1 MAQNK
6 VTIESFERR
15 MKDRDKKIQAFEQK
29 IIELQEETLH
39 RMKSEQQQYAS
50 DTSELE
56 HKVEQFKMRVDELE
70 VIVDQQ
76 RNQLRNVSN
85 ESNLEINNLQTQL
98 EATLNLSQKEPEQAT
113 KFRAENQKLSI
124 QISQLKQ
131 ELKEMAG
138 LSEQIDQ
145 EAVIDPKQESQRL
158 KNLLREQIL
167 RGNDLESQ
175 LVDIK
180 IKWADLDLE
189 NDMLNQ
195 KLQQRNEGLRKYSSQ
210 VTRLECELVQT
221 KQTLG
226 DVRNEL
232 NAVEMGDEESKK
244 VENVA
249 MFYDPENQKSD
260 ESNETL

>member
-85 ESNLEINNLQTQL
+85 ENSLEINNLQTQL

-145 EAVIDPKQESQRL
+145 EAVLDPKQESQRL

-189 NDMLNQ
+189 NDVLNQ

-210 VTRLECELVQT
+210 VTRLECEIVQK